1 MKLRY
6 TPEAIS
12 DLQSIKQYIK
22 STLRNP
28 TAATRITK
36 MILDNCASLKS
47 FPESGSSISALTGYE
62 TDIRMLI
69 CENYIVDYKNNAVYH
84 FQYTFYFTAEVS
96 VARSID
102 DDMVSVA
109 RIIHAKQ
116 DYMRILFR
124 GLF

>member
-28 TAATRITK
+28 TAATRIAK
-36 MILDNCASLKS
+36 MILDSCASLKS
-47 FPESGSSISALTGYE
+47 FPESVSSISALTGYE
-62 TDIRMLI
+62 TDLRMLV
-69 CENYIVDYKNNAVYH
+69 CENYLA
-84 FQYTFYFTAEVS
+84 FY
-96 VARSID
+96 RID
-102 DDMVSVA
+102 GDIVSVA
-109 RIIHAKQ
+109 RIIHANQ

-124 GLF
+124 GLI

>member
-69 CENYIVDYKNNAVYH
+69 CENYIALY
-84 FQYTFYFTAEVS
+84 
-96 VARSID
+96 RID

>member
-28 TAATRITK
+28 TAATRIAK
-36 MILDNCASLKS
+36 MILDSCASLKS

-69 CENYIVDYKNNAVYH
+69 CENYIALYRV
-84 FQYTFYFTAEVS
+84 
-96 VARSID
+96 D

>member
-36 MILDNCASLKS
+36 MVLDNCASLKS

-69 CENYIVDYKNNAVYH
+69 CENYIALYRV
-84 FQYTFYFTAEVS
+84 
-96 VARSID
+96 D

-124 GLF
+124 GLI

>member
-28 TAATRITK
+28 TAAARVAK
-36 MILDNCASLKS
+36 MILDSCSALKS
-47 FPESGSSISALTGYE
+47 FPESGASISALTGYE
-62 TDIRMLI
+62 TDIRMLV
-69 CENYIVDYKNNAVYH
+69 CENYIALY
-84 FQYTFYFTAEVS
+84 
-96 VARSID
+96 RID
-102 DDMVSVA
+102 DDTISVA

-124 GLF
+124 GLI

>member
-28 TAATRITK
+28 TAATRIAK
-36 MILDNCASLKS
+36 MILDRCALLKT
-47 FPESGSSISALTGYE
+47 FPESGVNISVLTGYE
-62 TDIRMLI
+62 TDLRMLV
-69 CENYIVDYKNNAVYH
+69 CENYLA
-84 FQYTFYFTAEVS
+84 FY
-96 VARSID
+96 RID
-102 DDMVSVA
+102 GDIVSVA

-124 GLF
+124 GLI

>member
-28 TAATRITK
+28 TAATRIAK
-36 MILDNCASLKS
+36 MILDSCASLKS

-62 TDIRMLI
+62 TDLRMLV
-69 CENYIVDYKNNAVYH
+69 CENYLA
-84 FQYTFYFTAEVS
+84 FY
-96 VARSID
+96 RID
-102 DDMVSVA
+102 GDIVSVA

-124 GLF
+124 GLI

>member
-1 MKLRY
+1 MNLRY

-28 TAATRITK
+28 TAATRIAK
-36 MILDNCASLKS
+36 MILDRCSLLKS
-47 FPESGSSISALTGYE
+47 FPESGASISALTGYE
-62 TDIRMLI
+62 TDLRMLV
-69 CENYIVDYKNNAVYH
+69 CENYLALY
-84 FQYTFYFTAEVS
+84 
-96 VARSID
+96 RID
-102 DDMVSVA
+102 DDIVSVA

-124 GLF
+124 GLI

>member
-28 TAATRITK
+28 TAATRIAK
-36 MILDNCASLKS
+36 MILDSCASLKS

-62 TDIRMLI
+62 TDLRMLV
-69 CENYIVDYKNNAVYH
+69 CENYIALY
-84 FQYTFYFTAEVS
+84 
-96 VARSID
+96 RID
-102 DDMVSVA
+102 NDNDMVSVA

-124 GLF
+124 GLI

>member
-36 MILDNCASLKS
+36 MILDSCTTLKS

-62 TDIRMLI
+62 TDLRMLI
-69 CENYIVDYKNNAVYH
+69 CENYIALY
-84 FQYTFYFTAEVS
+84 
-96 VARSID
+96 RID
-102 DDMVSVA
+102 DDIVSVA

-124 GLF
+124 GLL

>member
-28 TAATRITK
+28 TAATRIAK
-36 MILDNCASLKS
+36 MILDSCASLKP
-47 FPESGSSISALTGYE
+47 FPESVSSISALTGYE
-62 TDIRMLI
+62 TDLRMLV
-69 CENYIVDYKNNAVYH
+69 CENYLA
-84 FQYTFYFTAEVS
+84 FY
-96 VARSID
+96 RID
-102 DDMVSVA
+102 GDIVSVA

-124 GLF
+124 GLI

>member
-69 CENYIVDYKNNAVYH
+69 CENYIALY
-84 FQYTFYFTAEVS
+84 
-96 VARSID
+96 RID

-124 GLF
+124 GLI

>member
-28 TAATRITK
+28 TAAARITK

-69 CENYIVDYKNNAVYH
+69 CENYIALYRV
-84 FQYTFYFTAEVS
+84 
-96 VARSID
+96 D

-124 GLF
+124 GLI

>member
-28 TAATRITK
+28 SAATRITK
-36 MILDNCASLKS
+36 MILDSCSALKS
-47 FPESGSSISALTGYE
+47 FPESGSSLSALTGYD
-62 TDIRMLI
+62 TDLRMLV
-69 CENYIVDYKNNAVYH
+69 CENYIALY
-84 FQYTFYFTAEVS
+84 
-96 VARSID
+96 RID
-102 DDMVSVA
+102 DDIVSIA

-124 GLF
+124 GLI

>member
-69 CENYIVDYKNNAVYH
+69 CENYIALYRV
-84 FQYTFYFTAEVS
+84 
-96 VARSID
+96 D

>member
-69 CENYIVDYKNNAVYH
+69 CENYIALYRV
-84 FQYTFYFTAEVS
+84 
-96 VARSID
+96 D

-124 GLF
+124 GLI

>member
-28 TAATRITK
+28 FAATRITK
-36 MILDNCASLKS
+36 MILDSCSALKS
-47 FPESGSSISALTGYE
+47 FPESGSSLSALTGYD
-62 TDIRMLI
+62 TDLRMLV
-69 CENYIVDYKNNAVYH
+69 CENYIALY
-84 FQYTFYFTAEVS
+84 
-96 VARSID
+96 RID
-102 DDMVSVA
+102 DDIVSIA

-124 GLF
+124 GLI

>member
-28 TAATRITK
+28 TAATRIAK
-36 MILDNCASLKS
+36 MILDRCSLLKS
-47 FPESGSSISALTGYE
+47 SPESGASISALTGYE
-62 TDIRMLI
+62 TDLRMLV
-69 CENYIVDYKNNAVYH
+69 CENYLALY
-84 FQYTFYFTAEVS
+84 
-96 VARSID
+96 RID
-102 DDMVSVA
+102 DDIVSVA

-124 GLF
+124 GLI

>member
-28 TAATRITK
+28 TAATRIAK
-36 MILDNCASLKS
+36 MILDSCASLKS
-47 FPESGSSISALTGYE
+47 FPESGSSISAMTGYE
-62 TDIRMLI
+62 TDLRMLV
-69 CENYIVDYKNNAVYH
+69 CENYIALY
-84 FQYTFYFTAEVS
+84 
-96 VARSID
+96 RID
-102 DDMVSVA
+102 DDIVSVA

-124 GLF
+124 GLI

>member
-28 TAATRITK
+28 TAAARITK

-47 FPESGSSISALTGYE
+47 FPESGSSISAMTGYE

-69 CENYIVDYKNNAVYH
+69 CENYIALY
-84 FQYTFYFTAEVS
+84 
-96 VARSID
+96 RID
-102 DDMVSVA
+102 DDIVSIA

-116 DYMRILFR
+116 DYIRILFR